1 LPTAAI
7 APHSAEFLVTTDY
20 KASVFLPKTDFPMRA
35 GLPKKEPEL
44 LKRWADMKLW
54 DRLRADSK
62 GRPKFVLH
70 DGPPYANG
78 NLHIGHALNKILKDL
93 VSRTQQMLGK
103 DSHYVPG
110 WDCHGLPIEWK
121 IEEQYR
127 AKKQDKD
134 QVPIVEFRREC
145 RAFADHWITVQREEF
160 KRLGV
165 DGDWDNYYSTMKY
178 ESEAVIVREL
188 GKFLLNGGL
197 YKGSKAVLWS
207 VVEKT
212 ALAEAEIEYH
222 DHTSDTIHVRF
233 PVVKSKGGKLDGAA
247 IVIWT
252 TTPWTMPGNRALA
265 YGRDI
270 AYALVEVAAVAEG
283 SKAKVG
289 EKLVLARDLVDA
301 IAAETKFTP
310 KIVAE
315 VSADDLEGLIAAHP
329 FRGQGFEFDVR
340 LLPGDF
346 VTADAGT
353 GFVHIAPGHGAD
365 DYELGVANGV
375 EVPDTV
381 AEDGTYY
388 PHVPLFAGKRVY
400 TPDGK
405 KGDANRTAIAL
416 LDEAGK
422 LLASGRITHSY
433 PHSWRSKAPVIF
445 RNAPQWFIAMDKP
458 IPEIGGTLREKALAA
473 IDATRFVP
481 RAGYNRLRSM
491 IETRPDWNVSRQRAW
506 GVPIAVFVDKKTGE
520 PLRDAEVMGR
530 VVEAFRTE
538 GADAWFESPP
548 ERFLGNKYDAADFE
562 QVTDILDVWFDSGC
576 THAFTLEGNDQL
588 KWPADLYLEGSDQH
602 RGWFHSSLLESCGT
616 RGRAPYDGVLTHGF
630 TLDEQGRKMSK
641 SLGNITAPQT
651 VCDQYG
657 ADILRLWVVGTDYT
671 EDQRIGPEILKH
683 QAEAYRRLRNTLRY
697 LLGSLDGYSS
707 DETVAHAD
715 MPELDRWVLHRLA
728 ELDAVLRRAV
738 DDYDFHTIATELHNF
753 CAVDLSAFYFDIRKD
768 SIYCDAA
775 GTLRRRAA
783 RTVMAEVFS
792 FLTAWLAPITCFTAE
807 EAWLARPGD
816 MPDGKAESV
825 HLRLYPTIPASWFDA
840 ALGEKWKT
848 VRALRRVV
856 TGALELERAEKRI
869 GSSLQAAPVVYATP
883 DYVKAFEGL
892 DLRDICIT
900 SGGELV
906 AGEAP
911 AGAFTLPDVA
921 GVAVLPTLAEGTKCA
936 RCWQVLEEVGKSPV
950 HPLIC
955 GRCEE
960 AVAA

>member
-1 LPTAAI
+1 
-7 APHSAEFLVTTDY
+7 
-20 KASVFLPKTDFPMRA
+20 MRG

-54 DRLRADSK
+54 DRLRAESK

-134 QVPIVEFRREC
+134 QVPVSEFRKEC
-145 RAFADHWITVQREEF
+145 RVFADHWIGVQREEF

-178 ESEAVIVREL
+178 SSEATIAGEL
-188 GKFLLNGGL
+188 GKFLMNGGL

-222 DHTSDTIHVRF
+222 DHVSDTIHVAF
-233 PVVKSKGGKLDGAA
+233 PVLKSAGGKLDGSSV
-247 IVIWT
+247 VIWT
-252 TTPWTMPGNRALA
+252 TTPWTIPGNRALA
-265 YGRDI
+265 YGPEI
-270 AYALVEVAAVAEG
+270 AYALVEVEAVAEG
-283 SKAKVG
+283 SKARVG
-289 EKLVLARDLVDA
+289 DRFVLAKELV
-301 IAAETKFTP
+301 AATAEAGKFTA
-310 KIVAE
+310 KVLADVA
-315 VSADDLEGLIAAHP
+315 AADLEGLIAAHP
-329 FRGQGFEFDVR
+329 LRGQGYDFDVR
-340 LLPGDF
+340 LLAGGF

-381 AEDGTYY
+381 SEDGTYY

-400 TPDGK
+400 TAEGK
-405 KGDANRTAIAL
+405 KGDANRTVIAA
-416 LDEAGK
+416 LDGTGK

-481 RAGYNRLRSM
+481 QAGYNRLRSM

-506 GVPIAVFVDKKTGE
+506 GVPIAVFVNKASGE

-530 VVEAFRTE
+530 VVEAFKAE
-538 GADAWFESPP
+538 GADAWFDSPP
-548 ERFLGNKYDAADFE
+548 ERFLGNKYNVADFE

-576 THAFTLEGNDQL
+576 THAFTLEGNPDL

-697 LLGSLDGYSS
+697 LLGSLDGFSAA
-707 DETVAHAD
+707 ERVPAAE
-715 MPELDRWVLHRLA
+715 MPELERWVLHRLA
-728 ELDAVLRRAV
+728 ELDVILRRAV
-738 DDYDFHTIATELHNF
+738 DDYDFHTIATELNTF
-753 CAVDLSAFYFDIRKD
+753 CSGDLSAFYFDIRKD
-768 SIYCDAA
+768 AIYCDAPSS
-775 GTLRRRAA
+775 LRRRAG
-783 RTVMAEVFS
+783 RTVMAEIFS

-807 EAWLARPGD
+807 EAWLARPQD
-816 MPDGKAESV
+816 MPDGQADSV
-825 HLRLYPTIPASWFDA
+825 HLRVYPTIPADWLDA

-869 GSSLQAAPVVYATP
+869 GSSLQAAPHVHAGSVFIEAL
-883 DYVKAFEGL
+883 KGL
-892 DLRDICIT
+892 DLTEICIT
-900 SGGELV
+900 SGGDLV
-906 AGEAP
+906 EVPDGGVLP

-921 GVAVLPTLAEGTKCA
+921 GVAVVPAPAGGQKCA
-936 RCWQVLEEVGKSPV
+936 RCWQVLEEVGKSAA
-950 HPLIC
+950 HPLLC
-955 GRCEE
+955 QRCEE
-960 AVAA
+960 AVTP

>member
-1 LPTAAI
+1 M
-7 APHSAEFLVTTDY
+7 TTDY
-20 KASVFLPKTDFPMRA
+20 KSSVFLPKTDFPMRG

-54 DRLRADSK
+54 DRLRAESK

-127 AKKQDKD
+127 AKKMDKD
-134 QVPIVEFRREC
+134 QVPVSEFRKEC
-145 RAFADHWITVQREEF
+145 RVFADHWIGVQREEF

-165 DGDWDNYYSTMKY
+165 DGDWNNYYSTMKY
-178 ESEAVIVREL
+178 SSEATIAGEL
-188 GKFLLNGGL
+188 GKFLMNGGL

-222 DHTSDTIHVRF
+222 DHVSDTIHVAF
-233 PVVKSKGGKLDGAA
+233 PVLKSAGGRLDGSSV
-247 IVIWT
+247 VIWT
-252 TTPWTMPGNRALA
+252 TTPWTIPGNRALA
-265 YGRDI
+265 YGLEI
-270 AYALVEVAAVAEG
+270 AYALVEVEAVAEG
-283 SKAKVG
+283 SKARVG
-289 EKLVLARDLVDA
+289 DKYVLAKELV
-301 IAAETKFTP
+301 AATAEAAKFTA
-310 KIVAE
+310 KVLADVA
-315 VSADDLEGLIAAHP
+315 AADLEGLVAAHP
-329 FRGQGFEFDVR
+329 FRGQGYDFDVR
-340 LLPGDF
+340 LLAGDF

-388 PHVPLFAGKRVY
+388 PHVPMFAGKRVY
-400 TPDGK
+400 TAEGK
-405 KGDANRTAIAL
+405 KGDANRTVIAA
-416 LDEAGK
+416 LDATGK
-422 LLASGRITHSY
+422 LLATGRITHSY

-481 RAGYNRLRSM
+481 PAGYNRLRSM
-491 IETRPDWNVSRQRAW
+491 IETRPDWCVSRQRAW

-530 VVEAFRTE
+530 VVEAFRSE
-538 GADAWFESPP
+538 GADAWFDSPP
-548 ERFLGNKYDAADFE
+548 ERFLGNKYDAQDFE

-576 THAFTLEGNDQL
+576 THAFTLEGNPDL

-697 LLGSLDGYSS
+697 LLGSLDGFGATEKV
-707 DETVAHAD
+707 DHAA
-715 MPELDRWVLHRLA
+715 MPELERWVLHRLA
-728 ELDAVLRRAV
+728 ELDVVLRKAV

-753 CAVDLSAFYFDIRKD
+753 CSVDLSAFYFDIRKD
-768 SIYCDAA
+768 AIYCDAA
-775 GTLRRRAA
+775 GSLRRRAA

-807 EAWLARPGD
+807 EAWLVRPAG
-816 MPDGKAESV
+816 MPDGEAESV
-825 HLRLYPTIPASWFDA
+825 HLRVYPAIPAGWLDA
-840 ALGEKWKT
+840 GLGEKWKT

-869 GSSLQAAPVVYATP
+869 GSSLQAAPHVHAGSVFIEAL
-883 DYVKAFEGL
+883 KGL
-892 DLRDICIT
+892 DLTEICIT
-900 SGGELV
+900 SGADLV
-906 AGEAP
+906 EVPDGGVLP

-921 GVAVLPTLAEGTKCA
+921 GVAVIPVPATGEKCA
-936 RCWQVLEEVGKSPV
+936 RCWQVLEEVGKSAA
-950 HPLIC
+950 HPLLC
-955 GRCEE
+955 HRCED
-960 AVAA
+960 AVTA

>member
-1 LPTAAI
+1 M
-7 APHSAEFLVTTDY
+7 TTDY
-20 KASVFLPKTDFPMRA
+20 KSSVFLPKTDFPMRG

-44 LKRWADMKLW
+44 LKRWADMKLFE
-54 DRLRADSK
+54 RLRAESQ

-93 VSRTQQMLGK
+93 VSRTQQMMGK

-134 QVPIVEFRREC
+134 QVPIGEFRKEC
-145 RAFADHWITVQREEF
+145 RVFADHWIGVQREEF

-165 DGDWDNYYSTMKY
+165 DGDWENYYSTMAY
-178 ESEAVIVREL
+178 SSEAAIVNEL
-188 GKFLLNGGL
+188 GKFVLNGGL

-233 PVVKSKGGKLDGAA
+233 PVVKPAGGKLDGAS

-252 TTPWTMPGNRALA
+252 TTPWTIPGNRALA
-265 YGRDI
+265 YGKEI
-270 AYALVEVAAVAEG
+270 AYALVEVTSAGEGSLAVVGEKMVLAKDLVGAVAEAG
-283 SKAKVG
+283 
-289 EKLVLARDLVDA
+289 
-301 IAAETKFTP
+301 KFTARV
-310 KIVAE
+310 VAD
-315 VSADDLEGLIAAHP
+315 VAAADLEGLVAAHP
-329 FRGQGFEFDVR
+329 FRGKGYEFDVR
-340 LLPGDF
+340 LLAGDF

-381 AEDGTYY
+381 AEDGSYY
-388 PHVPLFAGKRVY
+388 PHVPMFAGLLVY
-400 TPDGK
+400 TSVGK
-405 KGDANRTAIAL
+405 KGPANRTVIEAL
-416 LDEAGK
+416 VAAGR
-422 LLASGRITHSY
+422 LVASGRITHSY

-491 IETRPDWNVSRQRAW
+491 IETRPDWCVSRQRAW

-520 PLRDAEVMGR
+520 PLRDTEVMGR
-530 VVEAFRTE
+530 VVEAFKSE

-548 ERFLGNKYDAADFE
+548 ERFLGNKYKAQDFE
-562 QVTDILDVWFDSGC
+562 QVRDILDVWFDSGC
-576 THAFTLEGNDQL
+576 THAFTLEGRSDL

-616 RGRAPYDGVLTHGF
+616 RGRAPYGGVLTHGF

-697 LLGSLDGYSS
+697 LLGSLDGYSAA
-707 DETVAHAD
+707 EKVGYAE
-715 MPELDRWVLHRLA
+715 MPELERWVLHRMA
-728 ELDAVLRRAV
+728 ELDRTLRQAV
-738 DDYDFHTIATELHNF
+738 DDYDFHTIATELNTF
-753 CAVDLSAFYFDIRKD
+753 CGSDLSAFYFDVRKD
-768 SIYCDAA
+768 AIYCDAPGA
-775 GTLRRRAA
+775 LRRRAG
-783 RTVMAEVFS
+783 RTVMAELFS

-807 EAWLARPGD
+807 EAWLMRPKD
-816 MPDGKAESV
+816 VPDGAAESV
-825 HLRLYPTIPASWFDA
+825 HLRLYPEIPAAWLDD

-869 GSSLQAAPVVYATP
+869 GSSLQAAPHVHAAP
-883 DYVKAFEGL
+883 EYVAALKGL
-892 DLRDICIT
+892 DLTEICIT
-900 SGGELV
+900 SGGALV

-911 AGAFTLPDVA
+911 AGAFSLPDVA
-921 GVAVLPTLAEGTKCA
+921 GVAVVPALAAGNKCA
-936 RCWQVLEEVGKSPV
+936 RCWQVLEEVGKSAA

-955 GRCEE
+955 ERCEE
-960 AVAA
+960 AVA

>member
-1 LPTAAI
+1 
-7 APHSAEFLVTTDY
+7 VTTDY

-54 DRLRADSK
+54 DRLRAESK

-233 PVVKSKGGKLDGAA
+233 PVVKSRGGKLDGAA

-283 SKAKVG
+283 SKARVG
-289 EKLVLARDLVDA
+289 ERLVLARDLVEA

-473 IDATRFVP
+473 IDVTRFVP

-530 VVEAFRTE
+530 VVEAFRVE

-683 QAEAYRRLRNTLRY
+683 QAEAYRRLRYTLRY

-715 MPELDRWVLHRLA
+715 MPELERWVLHRLA

-825 HLRLYPTIPASWFDA
+825 HLRLYPTIPAAWLDA

>member
-1 LPTAAI
+1 MTSPNS
-7 APHSAEFLVTTDY
+7 PPDY
-20 KASVFLPKTDFPMRA
+20 KSTVFLPRTDFPMRG

-44 LKRWADMKLW
+44 LARWADMKLFE
-54 DRLRADSK
+54 RLRAESK
-62 GRPKFVLH
+62 GRPRFVLH

-127 AKKQDKD
+127 AKKMDKD
-134 QVPIVEFRREC
+134 QIPVSVFRKEC
-145 RAFADHWITVQREEF
+145 RAFADHWIGVQREEF

-165 DGDWDNYYSTMKY
+165 DGDWENYYSTMKFS
-178 ESEAVIVREL
+178 SEATIAGEL
-188 GKFLLNGGL
+188 GKFLMNGGL

-222 DHTSDTIHVRF
+222 DHTSDTIHLRF
-233 PVVKSKGGKLDGAA
+233 PVVRSAGGKLDGASV
-247 IVIWT
+247 VIWT
-252 TTPWTMPGNRALA
+252 TTPWTIPGNRALA
-265 YGRDI
+265 YGPEI
-270 AYALVEVAAVAEG
+270 AYALVEVEAVGEG
-283 SKAKVG
+283 SKARVG
-289 EKLVLARDLVDA
+289 EKMIVARELLAATAEAGKFTAKVLADVTA
-301 IAAETKFTP
+301 F
-310 KIVAE
+310 
-315 VSADDLEGLIAAHP
+315 DLEGLVAAHP
-329 FRGQGFEFDVR
+329 LRGQGFDFDVR
-340 LLPGDF
+340 MLAGGF

-381 AEDGTYY
+381 SEDGSYY
-388 PHVPLFAGKRVY
+388 PHVPMFAGKRVY
-400 TPDGK
+400 TSEGK
-405 KGDANRTAIAL
+405 KGDANRTVIAA
-416 LDEAGK
+416 LDANGS
-422 LLASGRITHSY
+422 LLAAGRITHSY

-458 IPEIGGTLREKALAA
+458 IAEIGGTLREKALAA

-491 IETRPDWNVSRQRAW
+491 IETRPDWCVSRQRAW

-520 PLRDAEVMGR
+520 PLRDPEVMGR
-530 VVEAFRTE
+530 VVEAFRAE
-538 GADAWFESPP
+538 GADAWFDSPP
-548 ERFLGNKYDAADFE
+548 ERFLGNKYNAADYE
-562 QVTDILDVWFDSGC
+562 QVRDILDVWFDSGC
-576 THAFTLEGNDQL
+576 THAFTLEGNPEL

-641 SLGNITAPQT
+641 SLGNVTAPQG

-697 LLGSLDGYSS
+697 LLGSLDGFSAG
-707 DETVAHAD
+707 ERVAAAE
-715 MPELDRWVLHRLA
+715 MPELERWVLHRMA
-728 ELDAVLRRAV
+728 ELDLVMRKAV
-738 DDYDFHTIATELHNF
+738 DDFDFHTIATELNGF
-753 CAVDLSAFYFDIRKD
+753 CGGDLSAFYFDIRKD
-768 SIYCDAA
+768 AIYCDAP
-775 GTLRRRAA
+775 GSLRRRAG
-783 RTVMAEVFS
+783 RTVMAELFS

-807 EAWLARPGD
+807 EAWLARPMD
-816 MPDGKAESV
+816 VPDGGADSV
-825 HLRLYPTIPASWFDA
+825 HLRVYPTIPSTWLDA
-840 ALGEKWKT
+840 ALGEKWT
-848 VRALRRVV
+848 TIRALRRVV

-869 GSSLQAAPVVYATP
+869 GSSLQAAPHVHAGKVYIDALR
-883 DYVKAFEGL
+883 GL
-892 DLRDICIT
+892 DLTEICIT
-900 SGGELV
+900 SGGDLIEGEL
-906 AGEAP
+906 P
-911 AGAFTLPDVA
+911 SGAFTLPDVA
-921 GVAVLPTLAEGTKCA
+921 GVAVVPAPASGEKCA
-936 RCWQVLEEVGKSPV
+936 RCWQVLPEVGSHPR
-950 HPLIC
+950 HPLLC
-955 GRCEE
+955 TRCDS
-960 AVAA
+960 AVS

>member
-1 LPTAAI
+1 
-7 APHSAEFLVTTDY
+7 
-20 KASVFLPKTDFPMRA
+20 MRA
-35 GLPKKEPEL
+35 GLAKKEPEL

-54 DRLRADSK
+54 DRLRADSR

-93 VSRTQQMLGK
+93 VSRTQQMMGK

-188 GKFLLNGGL
+188 GRFLMNGGL

-233 PVVKSKGGKLDGAA
+233 PVVQSKGGKLDGAA

-265 YGRDI
+265 YGKDV
-270 AYALVEVAAVAEG
+270 AYALVEVSAVAEG

-289 EKLVLARDLVDA
+289 ERLVLARDLVDA
-301 IAAETKFTP
+301 IAEETKFTP

-315 VSADDLEGLIAAHP
+315 ISTDDLEGLIAAHP

-340 LLPGDF
+340 LLAGDF

-400 TPDGK
+400 TPEGK

-530 VVEAFRTE
+530 IVEAFRAE

-576 THAFTLEGNDQL
+576 THAFTLEGNDRL
-588 KWPADLYLEGSDQH
+588 KWPADL
-602 RGWFHSSLLESCGT
+602 
-616 RGRAPYDGVLTHGF
+616 
-630 TLDEQGRKMSK
+630 
-641 SLGNITAPQT
+641 
-651 VCDQYG
+651 
-657 ADILRLWVVGTDYT
+657 
-671 EDQRIGPEILKH
+671 
-683 QAEAYRRLRNTLRY
+683 
-697 LLGSLDGYSS
+697 
-707 DETVAHAD
+707 
-715 MPELDRWVLHRLA
+715 
-728 ELDAVLRRAV
+728 
-738 DDYDFHTIATELHNF
+738 
-753 CAVDLSAFYFDIRKD
+753 
-768 SIYCDAA
+768 
-775 GTLRRRAA
+775 
-783 RTVMAEVFS
+783 
-792 FLTAWLAPITCFTAE
+792 
-807 EAWLARPGD
+807 
-816 MPDGKAESV
+816 
-825 HLRLYPTIPASWFDA
+825 
-840 ALGEKWKT
+840 
-848 VRALRRVV
+848 
-856 TGALELERAEKRI
+856 
-869 GSSLQAAPVVYATP
+869 
-883 DYVKAFEGL
+883 
-892 DLRDICIT
+892 
-900 SGGELV
+900 
-906 AGEAP
+906 
-911 AGAFTLPDVA
+911 
-921 GVAVLPTLAEGTKCA
+921 
-936 RCWQVLEEVGKSPV
+936 
-950 HPLIC
+950 
-955 GRCEE
+955 
-960 AVAA
+960 

>member
-1 LPTAAI
+1 
-7 APHSAEFLVTTDY
+7 
-20 KASVFLPKTDFPMRA
+20 MRA

-54 DRLRADSK
+54 DRIREESK

-233 PVVKSKGGKLDGAA
+233 PVVKSRGGKLDGAA

-289 EKLVLARDLVDA
+289 ERLVLARDLVEA
-301 IAAETKFTP
+301 IAEEAKFTP

-365 DYELGVANGV
+365 DYELGIANGV

-400 TPDGK
+400 TPEGK

-715 MPELDRWVLHRLA
+715 MPELERWVLHRLA

-775 GTLRRRAA
+775 GTLRRSAA

-825 HLRLYPTIPASWFDA
+825 HLRLYPTIPATWLDA

-921 GVAVLPTLAEGTKCA
+921 GVAVMPTLAEGTKCA
-936 RCWQVLEEVGKSPV
+936 RCWQVLEEVGKLPA

-955 GRCEE
+955 RRCEE

>member
-1 LPTAAI
+1 M
-7 APHSAEFLVTTDY
+7 TTDY
-20 KASVFLPKTDFPMRA
+20 KSSVFLPKTDFPMRA

-44 LKRWADMKLW
+44 LKRWADMKLFE
-54 DRLRADSK
+54 RLRAESK

-121 IEEQYR
+121 IEEEYR
-127 AKKQDKD
+127 AHNQDKD
-134 QVPIVEFRREC
+134 AVPVGEFRRQC
-145 RAFADHWITVQREEF
+145 RAFADHWIGVQREEF

-165 DGDWDNYYSTMKY
+165 DGDWDNYYSTMAY
-178 ESEAVIVREL
+178 ESEAVIASEL
-188 GKFLLNGGL
+188 GKFLMNGGL

-222 DHTSDTIHVRF
+222 DHTSDTVHVRF
-233 PVVKSKGGKLDGAA
+233 PVVKSKGGKLDGAS

-252 TTPWTMPGNRALA
+252 TTPWTIPGNRALA
-265 YGRDI
+265 YGPDI
-270 AYALVEVAAVAEG
+270 AYALVEVAAVGEG
-283 SKAKVG
+283 SRAQVG
-289 EKLVLARDLVDA
+289 EKMVLAKELVGA
-301 IAAETKFTP
+301 VAEAAKFTP
-310 KIVAE
+310 KVLGDVAA
-315 VSADDLEGLIAAHP
+315 ADFEGLIAAHP
-329 FRGQGFEFDVR
+329 LRGQGYEFDVR
-340 LLPGDF
+340 LLPGAF

-381 AEDGTYY
+381 AEDGSYY
-388 PHVPLFAGKRVY
+388 PHVPLFAGRKVY
-400 TPDGK
+400 TAEGVR
-405 KGDANRTAIAL
+405 GDANRVVTEAL
-416 LDEAGK
+416 DKAGK
-422 LLASGRITHSY
+422 LAGIGPHPPLLSAFLALQGAGDLPQRAAMVHRHGQADRRDRRHLAREGAGGDRRHALRAARRLQPAAQHDRAAARLVRVAPARLGRADRGVRQQGRPAS
-433 PHSWRSKAPVIF
+433 
-445 RNAPQWFIAMDKP
+445 
-458 IPEIGGTLREKALAA
+458 
-473 IDATRFVP
+473 
-481 RAGYNRLRSM
+481 RLRD
-491 IETRPDWNVSRQRAW
+491 P
-506 GVPIAVFVDKKTGE
+506 
-520 PLRDAEVMGR
+520 EVMGR
-530 VVEAFRTE
+530 VVEAFRAE
-538 GADAWFESPP
+538 GADVWFESPP
-548 ERFLGNKYDAADFE
+548 ERFLGNKYKAEDFE

-576 THAFTLEGNDQL
+576 THVFTLEGNPDL

-697 LLGSLDGYSS
+697 LLGSLDGYSAA
-707 DETVAHAD
+707 EQVAYAD
-715 MPELDRWVLHRLA
+715 MPELERWVLHRLA
-728 ELDAVLRRAV
+728 ELDAMFRQAV
-738 DDYDFHTIATELHNF
+738 EDFDFHKIATELHNF

-768 SIYCDAA
+768 AIYCDAPKS
-775 GTLRRRAA
+775 LRRRAA
-783 RTVMAEVFS
+783 RTVMAELFS

-807 EAWLARPGD
+807 EAWLARAPD
-816 MPDGKAESV
+816 MPDGGKDSV
-825 HLRLYPTIPASWFDA
+825 HLRIYPEIPSAWLDA

-869 GSSLQAAPVVYATP
+869 GSSLQAAPHVHAAPEYLEAL
-883 DYVKAFEGL
+883 KGL
-892 DLRDICIT
+892 DLCEICIT

-906 AGEAP
+906 EGKGP

-921 GVAVLPTLAEGTKCA
+921 GVAVVPLLAQGNKCA
-936 RCWQVLEEVGKSPV
+936 RCWQVLEEVGKSAQ
-950 HPLIC
+950 HPLLC
-955 GRCEE
+955 RRCEA
-960 AVAA
+960 AVTA

>member
-1 LPTAAI
+1 M
-7 APHSAEFLVTTDY
+7 TTDY
-20 KASVFLPKTDFPMRA
+20 KSSVFLPKTDFPMRG

-54 DRLRADSK
+54 DRLRAESK

-127 AKKQDKD
+127 AKKMDKD
-134 QVPIVEFRREC
+134 QVPVSEFRKEC
-145 RAFADHWITVQREEF
+145 RVFADHWIGVQREEF

-165 DGDWDNYYSTMKY
+165 DGDWNNYYSTMKY
-178 ESEAVIVREL
+178 SSEATIAGEL
-188 GKFLLNGGL
+188 GKFLMNGGL

-222 DHTSDTIHVRF
+222 DHVSDTIHVAF
-233 PVVKSKGGKLDGAA
+233 PVLKSAGGRLDGSSV
-247 IVIWT
+247 VIWT
-252 TTPWTMPGNRALA
+252 TTPWTIPGNRALA
-265 YGRDI
+265 YGLEI
-270 AYALVEVAAVAEG
+270 AYALVEVEAVAEG
-283 SKAKVG
+283 SKARVG
-289 EKLVLARDLVDA
+289 DKYVLAKELV
-301 IAAETKFTP
+301 AATAEAAKFTA
-310 KIVAE
+310 KVLADVA
-315 VSADDLEGLIAAHP
+315 AADLEGLVAAHP
-329 FRGQGFEFDVR
+329 FRGQGYDFDVR
-340 LLPGDF
+340 LLAGDF

-388 PHVPLFAGKRVY
+388 PHVPMFAGKRVY
-400 TPDGK
+400 TAEGK
-405 KGDANRTAIAL
+405 KGDANRTVIAA
-416 LDEAGK
+416 LDATGK
-422 LLASGRITHSY
+422 LLATGRITHSY

-481 RAGYNRLRSM
+481 PAGYNRLRSM
-491 IETRPDWNVSRQRAW
+491 IETRPDWCVSRQRAW

-530 VVEAFRTE
+530 VVEAFRSE
-538 GADAWFESPP
+538 GADAWFDSPP
-548 ERFLGNKYDAADFE
+548 ERFLGNKYDAQDFE

-576 THAFTLEGNDQL
+576 THAFTLEGNPDL

-697 LLGSLDGYSS
+697 LLGSLDGFGATEKV
-707 DETVAHAD
+707 DHAA
-715 MPELDRWVLHRLA
+715 MPELERWVLHRLA
-728 ELDAVLRRAV
+728 ELDVVLRKAV

-753 CAVDLSAFYFDIRKD
+753 CSVDLSAFYFDIRKD
-768 SIYCDAA
+768 AIYCDAA
-775 GTLRRRAA
+775 GSLRRRAA

-807 EAWLARPGD
+807 EAWLVRPAG
-816 MPDGKAESV
+816 MPDGEAESV
-825 HLRLYPTIPASWFDA
+825 HLRVYPAIPTGWLDA
-840 ALGEKWKT
+840 GLGEKWKT

-869 GSSLQAAPVVYATP
+869 GSSLQAAPHVHAGSVFIEAL
-883 DYVKAFEGL
+883 KGL
-892 DLRDICIT
+892 DLTEICIT
-900 SGGELV
+900 SGADLV
-906 AGEAP
+906 EVPDGGVLP

-921 GVAVLPTLAEGTKCA
+921 GVAVIPVPATGEKCA
-936 RCWQVLEEVGKSPV
+936 RCWQVLEEVGKSAA
-950 HPLIC
+950 HPLLC
-955 GRCEE
+955 HRCED
-960 AVAA
+960 AVTA

>member
-530 VVEAFRTE
+530 VVEAFRAE

-715 MPELDRWVLHRLA
+715 MPELERWVLHRLA
-728 ELDAVLRRAV
+728 ELDVVLRRAV

-825 HLRLYPTIPASWFDA
+825 HLRLYPTIPASWLDA

-921 GVAVLPTLAEGTKCA
+921 GVAVVPTLADGTKCA
-936 RCWQVLEEVGKSPV
+936 RCWQVLEEVGKSPA

-955 GRCEE
+955 RRCEE

>member
-1 LPTAAI
+1 M
-7 APHSAEFLVTTDY
+7 TTDY

-289 EKLVLARDLVDA
+289 ERLVLARDLVDA
-301 IAAETKFTP
+301 IAEETKFTP
-310 KIVAE
+310 KVVAE
-315 VSADDLEGLIAAHP
+315 VSADDLEGLVAAHP

-530 VVEAFRTE
+530 VVEAFRAE

-616 RGRAPYDGVLTHGF
+616 RGRAPSDGVLTHGF

-715 MPELDRWVLHRLA
+715 MPELERWVLHRLA
-728 ELDAVLRRAV
+728 ELDVVLRRAV

-825 HLRLYPTIPASWFDA
+825 HLRLYPTIPASWLDA

-921 GVAVLPTLAEGTKCA
+921 GVAVVPTLADGTKCA
-936 RCWQVLEEVGKSPV
+936 RCWQVLEEVGKSPA

-955 GRCEE
+955 RRCEE

>member
-506 GVPIAVFVDKKTGE
+506 GVPIAVFVDKKTSE

-530 VVEAFRTE
+530 VVEAFRAE

-715 MPELDRWVLHRLA
+715 MPELERWVLHRLA
-728 ELDAVLRRAV
+728 ELDVVLRRAV

-825 HLRLYPTIPASWFDA
+825 HLRLYPTIPASWLDA

-921 GVAVLPTLAEGTKCA
+921 GVAVVPTLADGTKCA
-936 RCWQVLEEVGKSPV
+936 RCWQVLEEVGKSPA

-955 GRCEE
+955 RRCEE

>member
-1 LPTAAI
+1 
-7 APHSAEFLVTTDY
+7 VTTDY
-20 KASVFLPKTDFPMRA
+20 KTSVFLPKTDFPMRA

-54 DRLRADSK
+54 DRLRTEGK

-178 ESEAVIVREL
+178 DSEAVIVKEL

-283 SKAKVG
+283 SKARVG
-289 EKLVLARDLVDA
+289 ERLVLARDLVDA
-301 IAAETKFTP
+301 IAEETKFTP

-416 LDEAGK
+416 LDEAGR

-445 RNAPQWFIAMDKP
+445 RNAPQWFIAMDKS

-530 VVEAFRTE
+530 VVEAFRAE

-816 MPDGKAESV
+816 VPDGKAESV
-825 HLRLYPTIPASWFDA
+825 HLRLYPTIPASWLDA

-848 VRALRRVV
+848 VRTLRRVV

-869 GSSLQAAPVVYATP
+869 GSSLQAAPVVHATP

-911 AGAFTLPDVA
+911 AGAFSLPDVA
-921 GVAVLPTLAEGTKCA
+921 GVAVVPTLAEGTKCA
-936 RCWQVLEEVGKSPV
+936 RCWQVLEEVGKSPA

-955 GRCEE
+955 RRCEE